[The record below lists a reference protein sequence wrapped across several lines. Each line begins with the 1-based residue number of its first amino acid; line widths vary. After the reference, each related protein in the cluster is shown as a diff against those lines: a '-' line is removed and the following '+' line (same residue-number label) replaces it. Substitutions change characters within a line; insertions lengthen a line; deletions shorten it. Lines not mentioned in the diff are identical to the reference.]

1 MPMSFFHRRK
11 PSSPAAYDAEKLT
24 PVLMCSICTGE
35 QTAGFQDKAT
45 GKFIGVVR
53 VASEKDLADF
63 RRQYGVT
70 GEIKKIY

>member
-1 MPMSFFHRRK
+1 MNLFRKRK
-11 PSSPAAYDAEKLT
+11 PSSPAAAYDAEKLT

-45 GKFIGVVR
+45 GKFLGVVR
-53 VASEKDLADF
+53 IASEKDLAEF
-63 RRQYGVT
+63 RRQYGIT